1 MKETIMS
8 EMLKAGVHFGH
19 QKSKWN
25 PKMKPYIYGVK
36 NNIHIINLA
45 ETEEKLKK
53 ALEFIRSLVK
63 NGELVLFVGTKK
75 QVKKLVEETAK
86 SVNMPYA
93 SERWLGGAFTNSK
106 VIIKRL
112 DEFKAKEI
120 KYEKGEFAKYT
131 KKEQLDIKREIA
143 KMNHKMGGL
152 KTMVKTPKAI
162 FIVDILEDEIALKEA
177 RKVGI
182 PIVAMVDTN
191 TDPSLVDYPIP
202 SNDDAVASVKF
213 ILNEVEKAIKEA
225 RAGISDSAVK
235 K

>member
-1 MKETIMS
+1 MKETIML

-45 ETEEKLKK
+45 ETEEKMKK
-53 ALEFIRSLVK
+53 ALDFITDLVK
-63 NGELVLFVGTKK
+63 KGEIILFVGTKK
-75 QVKKLVEETAK
+75 QIKKLVEETAK

-93 SERWLGGAFTNSK
+93 SERWLGGTFTNSK

-112 DEFKAKEI
+112 EEFKSKEI
-120 KYEKGEFAKYT
+120 KYGKGEYEKYT

-143 KMNHKMGGL
+143 KLNRKMGGL
-152 KTMVKTPKAI
+152 KPMNKTPKAI
-162 FIVDILEDEIALKEA
+162 FIIDILEDEIALKEA

-182 PIVAMVDTN
+182 PIVALVDTN

-202 SNDDAVASVKF
+202 ANDDAVAAVKY
-213 ILNEVEKAIKEA
+213 ILNEVANAIKEA
-225 RAGISDSAVK
+225 KAGIYNDVIK